1 MHTSE
6 ASSGSNTPAAGNGTR
21 RRRKE
26 LLEFKL
32 QKGETRIPI

>member
-1 MHTSE
+1 MHTFE

-21 RRRKE
+21 RRKE
-26 LLEFKL
+26 LLGFKL